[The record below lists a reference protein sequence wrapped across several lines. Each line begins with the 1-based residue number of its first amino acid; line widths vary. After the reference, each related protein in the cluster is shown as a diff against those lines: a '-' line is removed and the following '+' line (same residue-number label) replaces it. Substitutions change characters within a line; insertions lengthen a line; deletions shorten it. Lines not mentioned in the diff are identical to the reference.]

1 MARTNKKKATRK
13 RRIARV
19 HDEGVTVEDIDVV
32 AVCEK
37 SHHKVPIAVADVPH
51 NQKTPFRHRCAGCA
65 YEMGYR
71 DGYNAALKALQQAAP
86 LHPTAD
92 DDDPT

>member
-1 MARTNKKKATRK
+1 MARSKKKATRK

-19 HDEGVTVEDIDVV
+19 HEDSVTMEDVEVV

-37 SHHKVPIAVADVPH
+37 SHRNVPIAACEVPH
-51 NQKTPFRHRCAGCA
+51 NQKAPFRHRCAGCA

-86 LHPTAD
+86 LHPPT
-92 DDDPT
+92 DPAP